1 MEIKYNKTGKDRKVL
16 VDAIS
21 SIIGEPAIYLGTPTF
36 AYKIGYW

>member
-21 SIIGEPAIYLGTPTF
+21 SIIGEPAIYLALRHLHT
-36 AYKIGYW
+36 K